1 MYRRV
6 LIAADNS
13 GHSRKMAREAFKK
26 ASQWGSEV
34 VALFVVDMRYA
45 FCKSRDDFREIFR
58 REGGKAVNFF
68 RQFGDLFDVKVKPL
82 VRRGIPGEVIVDVA
96 KKERVDLIILGPY
109 SKLSRDKDTMGQT
122 AEFAAEK
129 AHCSVLILRT

>member
-34 VALFVVDMRYA
+34 IALFVVDMRYA
-45 FCKSRDDFREIFR
+45 FYKSEKEFTELFK
-58 REGGKAVNFF
+58 REGGKAVKFF
-68 RQFGDLFDVKVKPL
+68 RHLGDLFDVKVKPL
-82 VRRGIPGEVIVDVA
+82 VRKGIPAEVIINVA
-96 KKERVDLIILGPY
+96 EKEKVDLIILGPY
-109 SKLSRDKDTMGQT
+109 SKLSKGKNTMGQT
-122 AEFAAEK
+122 AEYAADK
-129 AHCSVLILRT
+129 APCSVLILRI